1 MSAAEGRF
9 SRKLLLE
16 GSAMGKQK
24 TGQRGFSLMEL
35 MIALT
40 IMGILAVIG
49 MKAYTGYTHQAR
61 HMKAFAEMREVAQG
75 LAEFN
80 MKTGSYP
87 ELSSWEAMIGANSI
101 LVTRNMLRVN
111 IPIND
116 PWGNPYE
123 GKSTKG
129 TYELKCAGN
138 PDGDEE
144 TGPITMTPTI
154 TTGGPASAQEQ
165 GNRETQAAPPLQGPA
180 TQ

>member
-1 MSAAEGRF
+1 
-9 SRKLLLE
+9 
-16 GSAMGKQK
+16 MGKQK
-24 TGQRGFSLMEL
+24 TGQHGFSLMEL

-49 MKAYTGYTHQAR
+49 MRAYQGYTHQAR
-61 HMKAFAEMREVAQG
+61 HMKAFSEMREVAQG

-87 ELSSWEAMIGANSI
+87 ELSSWEAMVTANSI
-101 LVTRNMLRVN
+101 LVTRSMVRVD

-129 TYELKCAGN
+129 TYELKCAGK

-144 TGPITMTPTI
+144 TGPIIMTPNGTI
-154 TTGGPASAQEQ
+154 GGPAAAQQQ
-165 GNRETQAAPPLQGPA
+165 GNRDTQTAPPQQGPA
-180 TQ
+180 SQ